1 MEQLKG
7 NKFNIISRL
16 FYLLYEG
23 NKYSEP
29 WNEDIYLYGDAV
41 CNIRNLVEK

>member
-7 NKFNIISRL
+7 NKFNVISRL
-16 FYLLYEG
+16 FYLLYKG
-23 NKYSEP
+23 NKYSE
-29 WNEDIYLYGDAV
+29 NEDIYLYWDAV